1 MAASSAVAHLG
12 ISLQLAVARSQDVQ
26 SDIEEESKG
35 QEKYFLNI
43 EGCQS
48 KSTQ

>member
-1 MAASSAVAHLG
+1 MATSSAVAHLG

-26 SDIEEESKG
+26 SDIEESKG